1 MLANLLMLTPL
12 LLTLV
17 LALVLRRTLVA
28 LGVGIVSGAL
38 ILSSF
43 NPLESIHYLSST
55 AWQQF
60 YANGQWQAWHLNVLA
75 AMVLL
80 GVMTQLLARAAQL
93 NLLLTGCIIAFK
105 VAAKHALV

>member
-60 YANGQWQAWHLNVLA
+60 YANGQRPMASV
-75 AMVLL
+75 
-80 GVMTQLLARAAQL
+80 
-93 NLLLTGCIIAFK
+93 AFK
-105 VAAKHALV
+105 CAGGDGAVRGNDAIAGPRRRS